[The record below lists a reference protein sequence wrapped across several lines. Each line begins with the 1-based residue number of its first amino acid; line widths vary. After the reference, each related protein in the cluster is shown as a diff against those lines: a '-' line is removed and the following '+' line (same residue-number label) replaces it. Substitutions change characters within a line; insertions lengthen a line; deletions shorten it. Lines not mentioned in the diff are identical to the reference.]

1 MASIVSEFFGISG
14 VDMIPP
20 ANLGELVPWLFEVL
34 VSVVLVLAVFRLIA
48 EIAKLFCNWRW
59 FK

>member
-1 MASIVSEFFGISG
+1 MAAIVSEFFSISG

-20 ANLGELVPWLFEVL
+20 DNLAGLIPYLLQVIVA
-34 VSVVLVLAVFRLIA
+34 VVLVLAVFKVIA
-48 EIAKLFCNWRW
+48 AITQIFCNWRW

>member
-14 VDMIPP
+14 LDMIPP
-20 ANLGELVPWLFEVL
+20 ANLGELIPWLLEVI
-34 VSVVLVLAVFRLIA
+34 VAVVLVLAVFRLIA
-48 EIAKLFCNWRW
+48 EIAKLFYNWRW

>member
-1 MASIVSEFFGISG
+1 MAAIVSEFFSISG

-20 ANLGELVPWLFEVL
+20 DNLAELIPYLLQVIVA
-34 VSVVLVLAVFRLIA
+34 VVLVLAVFKVIA
-48 EIAKLFCNWRW
+48 AITQIFCNWRW